1 MLLSWAHREG
11 LARQKDVTHGPGVC
25 SVVIAPAT
33 EMGEELTTTMDHK
46 NLFQVAKCLE
56 SKLADRVAI
65 SVTTTL

>member
-1 MLLSWAHREG
+1 MVQEYVRS
-11 LARQKDVTHGPGVC
+11 
-25 SVVIAPAT
+25 

-56 SKLADRVAI
+56 CKLADRVAI